1 MLKDLHMT
9 TNDYKNGMTIFYC
22 SFLFA
27 ELPSQM
33 ISKRLGPDRW
43 IPVQMVSWSLVASCQ
58 AFLNGRTSFF
68 VCRFLL
74 GLIEGGFIPDAIL
87 YLSYYYKSSELPQR
101 LSFFWVAYQ
110 GTQIVSAFLAY
121 GIMRMRGING
131 LPRRAWLFAL
141 EGTLTGLIGVLSWF
155 YIPSSPYTTPS
166 WFRGKAGWFDE
177 REEKIIA
184 NRIIRDDPLKGDMH
198 NREALSL
205 GMLKECLLDWH
216 MWPTYLIGLSWTI
229 PNVSNARKL
238 IEAATD
244 RYHRRLL
251 RTTLRSTSDRSA
263 SELSRQTCSPFP
275 PMCSSFFNF
284 SSGLGSQ
291 SASTRDLFLDSS
303 ASCGIWY
310 YV

>member
-1 MLKDLHMT
+1 MLKDLGMT
-9 TNDYKNGMTIFYC
+9 TNDYNNGMTIFYC

-121 GIMRMRGING
+121 GILRMRGING
-131 LPRRAWLFAL
+131 LPGWAWLFAL
-141 EGTLTGLIGVLSWF
+141 EGTLTGLIGILAWF
-155 YIPSSPYTTPS
+155 YLPSSPYTTPS
-166 WFRGKAGWFDE
+166 WFRGKQGWFDE

-184 NRIIRDDPLKGDMH
+184 NRIIRDDPSKGDMH

-229 PNVSNARKL
+229 PNVSSASTVIRVTTNQ
-238 IEAATD
+238 T
-244 RYHRRLL
+244 RRHLQQ
-251 RTTLRSTSDRSA
+251 TISRSTSDRSA
-263 SELSRQTCSPFP
+263 SALLKQTCSQFL
-275 PMCSSFFNF
+275 PMSSSFSNF
-284 SSGLGSQ
+284 CSGHGFL
-291 SASTRDLFLDSS
+291 SASTS
-303 ASCGIWY
+303 ASFSD
-310 YV
+310 